1 MAEDRNKIKD
11 CAELEA
17 RLTPFVDGEDTP
29 GEHQAVTAHL
39 TACPPC
45 RQQAEDEASARDV
58 LQQHRDE
65 LRVTAPESLR
75 TRCALIGAQPSAS
88 ASRLPAF
95 GAQRDASAGA
105 TMGTAA
111 SGSERAAAR
120 KVLWRKWAPLSVAA
134 TLILAV
140 AGVFLFGL
148 NNPVEALASTLA
160 LDHIKC
166 QKIGEPNSNTDATV
180 AATKWEHDRGW
191 SIAVP
196 KTLPSE
202 QLTLVDVRHCL
213 SSDGLAAHLMYTW
226 RGTPLSLYVIPDDT
240 GHAGTVDKMG
250 RETIIWCAN
259 RRTYAVVADGHPQD
273 LGRIIDYMKANAK

>member
-1 MAEDRNKIKD
+1 MAEDRDKIND

-29 GEHQAVTAHL
+29 SEHQSVSAHL

-45 RQQAEDEASARDV
+45 RRQAEDEAAARDV
-58 LQQHRDE
+58 LHKHRDE
-65 LRVTAPESLR
+65 LRVSAPQSLR
-75 TRCALIGAQPSAS
+75 TRCAMMGAQVPPSAK
-88 ASRLPAF
+88 APAF
-95 GAQRDASAGA
+95 TQA
-105 TMGTAA
+105 TGGGPAP
-111 SGSERAAAR
+111 R

-140 AGVFLFGL
+140 GGVFLFGL
-148 NNPVEALASTLA
+148 NNPVQALASSLA

-166 QKIGEPNSNTDATV
+166 QKIGEPHPDTDASI
-180 AATKWEHDRGW
+180 AATNWERNRGW

-226 RGTPLSLYVIPDDT
+226 RGAPLSLYVIPDDT

-250 RETIIWCAN
+250 REAIIWCAN
-259 RRTYAVVADGHPQD
+259 RRTYAVVAEGHPQD

>member
-1 MAEDRNKIKD
+1 MADDKNRHTIRD
-11 CAELEA
+11 CAELDA

-29 GEHQAVTAHL
+29 GEHEAVTAHL
-39 TACPPC
+39 SACPPC
-45 RQQAEDEASARDV
+45 RQQADDEVLARDYV
-58 LQQHRDE
+58 QSHRDE
-65 LRVTAPESLR
+65 LRVSAPESLR
-75 TRCALIGAQPSAS
+75 TRCALMGAQ
-88 ASRLPAF
+88 LPV
-95 GAQRDASAGA
+95 AGSQLP
-105 TMGTAA
+105 A
-111 SGSERAAAR
+111 SGSQLPASRFPLPAGR
-120 KVLWRKWAPLSVAA
+120 KVLWRRWAPLSVAA

-140 AGVFLFGL
+140 AGVFVFGL

-166 QKIGEPNSNTDATV
+166 QKIGEPKPNTDAAIVST
-180 AATKWEHDRGW
+180 TWQRDRGW

-213 SSDGLAAHLMYTW
+213 SSDGMAAHLMYTW
-226 RGTPLSLYVIPDDT
+226 RGAPLSLYVIPDDT

-250 RETIIWCAN
+250 REAVIWCAN

-273 LGRIIDYMKANAK
+273 LERIIDYMKANAK

>member
-1 MAEDRNKIKD
+1 MAEEKDRIND
-11 CAELEA
+11 CAELDA

-29 GEHQAVTAHL
+29 AEHAAVTAHL
-39 TACPPC
+39 SACPPC
-45 RQQAEDEASARDV
+45 RRQADDEVSARDYV
-58 LQQHRDE
+58 QAHRDE
-65 LRVTAPESLR
+65 LRMAAPQSLR
-75 TRCALIGAQPSAS
+75 TRCALMGAQ
-88 ASRLPAF
+88 LP
-95 GAQRDASAGA
+95 
-105 TMGTAA
+105 A
-111 SGSERAAAR
+111 SGSRLQGSRAAG
-120 KVLWRKWAPLSVAA
+120 WRKWAPLSVAA
-134 TLILAV
+134 TLVLAV

-166 QKIGEPNSNTDATV
+166 QKIGEPNPNTDAATV
-180 AATKWEHDRGW
+180 SSHWEHDRGW

-213 SSDGLAAHLMYTW
+213 SSDGMAAHLMYTW
-226 RGTPLSLYVIPDDT
+226 RGAPLSLYVIPDDK
-240 GHAGTVDKMG
+240 GHAGSVDKLG

-273 LGRIIDYMKANAK
+273 LQRIIDYMKANAK